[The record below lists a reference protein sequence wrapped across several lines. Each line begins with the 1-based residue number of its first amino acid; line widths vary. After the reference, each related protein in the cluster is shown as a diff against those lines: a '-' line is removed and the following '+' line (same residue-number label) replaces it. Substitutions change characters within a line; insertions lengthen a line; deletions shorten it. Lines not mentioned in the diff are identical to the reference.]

1 MNNGGAFKPVIAV
14 LGSINMDF
22 VTSVLNLP
30 QPGETALG
38 SQFDRLLGGKG
49 ANQAVAAARL
59 GGQVSFYGKVGADS
73 LGENLLNGLK
83 RNGIDASF
91 VEREAGVS
99 SGIANV
105 WVNPEGENMIAYIP
119 GANARVDRA
128 YISRIF
134 PRLAEAKILLLQF
147 ETPVAASAFLLESLP
162 TTRPFV
168 ILDPAP
174 AQDISSLP
182 LSRVDLITPNRGE
195 LAALTGEETIED
207 GARRL
212 LDQGVRQVLCKAG
225 KDGAYWATTRG
236 IVHFPAPPVDPVDTT
251 GAGDAFNGALAA
263 ALAEGQAL
271 EDAVERANVVGA
283 LSTIKRGAQPSLPTQ
298 EEVERFLAQGV

>member
-1 MNNGGAFKPVIAV
+1 
-14 LGSINMDF
+14 MDF

>member
-1 MNNGGAFKPVIAV
+1 
-14 LGSINMDF
+14 MDF

-30 QPGETALG
+30 QPGETVLG

-59 GGQVSFYGKVGADS
+59 GGRVSFYGKVGADS
-73 LGENLLNGLK
+73 LGEDLLNGLK

-91 VEREAGVS
+91 VEREEGVS

-134 PRLAEAKILLLQF
+134 PGLAEAKILLLQF
-147 ETPVAASAFLLESLP
+147 ETPIAASAFLLESLP

-207 GARRL
+207 GARCL

-236 IVHFPAPPVDPVDTT
+236 IVHFPSPPVDPVDTT

-271 EDAVERANVVGA
+271 EGAVKRANVVGA

>member
-1 MNNGGAFKPVIAV
+1 
-14 LGSINMDF
+14 MDF

-30 QPGETALG
+30 QPGETVLG

-59 GGQVSFYGKVGADS
+59 GGRVSFYGKVGADS

-182 LSRVDLITPNRGE
+182 LSRVDLITPNQGE

>member
-1 MNNGGAFKPVIAV
+1 
-14 LGSINMDF
+14 MDF

-30 QPGETALG
+30 QPGETVLG

-59 GGQVSFYGKVGADS
+59 GGRVSFYGKVGADS

-91 VEREAGVS
+91 VERESGVS

-182 LSRVDLITPNRGE
+182 LSRVDLITPNQGE

>member
-1 MNNGGAFKPVIAV
+1 
-14 LGSINMDF
+14 MDF

-30 QPGETALG
+30 QLGETVLG

-59 GGQVSFYGKVGADS
+59 GGRVSFYGKVGADS

-174 AQDISSLP
+174 AQDISPLP